1 MEAMLQKLTASNEE
15 LLLRSMHTMEQK
27 FITLTKLLM
36 VDHNTDNMSVGPVKL
51 REASGA
57 AQGKENTPPLHVFHN
72 AEGSAGN
79 TLHRDD
85 DVISLAP
92 TIASRCFGAGMGDLN
107 ETSSTITRR
116 SRTPTG
122 DEVNR
127 NVSRSS
133 VHSAHSNAA
142 AAASGNNEQHITIL
156 DDDQIYWEN
165 QLEDYQ
171 QKQEFG
177 PEISST
183 IAGAAKVFWQ
193 KKMSEE
199 RLTKTLD
206 VSKVPNNCKFLAVKK
221 ANKEIWSCTSP
232 DIRTRDFSLQKMQ
245 ETHSFMTSTIMQ
257 AVNELSALKSKSMQ
271 PIMGKLKD
279 ALKLAGKTNQQ
290 INTHRRD
297 SFKPSIPPELMSLP
311 RRIPNGSLV
320 TT

>member
-1 MEAMLQKLTASNEE
+1 MSDKTEDACSMETSGQNAEIMENTLPYIDMTETMEAMLQKLTASNEE

-27 FITLTKLLM
+27 FITLTKSLM
-36 VDHNTDNMSVGPVKL
+36 VDHNTDNMSVGPGKL

-57 AQGKENTPPLHVFHN
+57 AQGKENTPPLHVSHN

-142 AAASGNNEQHITIL
+142 AAASGNNDQHITIL
-156 DDDQIYWEN
+156 GDDQIYWEN

-171 QKQEFG
+171 EKQDFG

-199 RLTKTLD
+199 RATKTLD

-221 ANKEIWSCTSP
+221 TNKEIWSYTSP
-232 DIRTRDFSLQKMQ
+232 DIRTSDFSLQKMQ

-257 AVNELSALKSKSMQ
+257 AINELGALKSKSMQ
-271 PIMGKLKD
+271 PIMDK
-279 ALKLAGKTNQQ
+279 
-290 INTHRRD
+290 
-297 SFKPSIPPELMSLP
+297 
-311 RRIPNGSLV
+311 
-320 TT
+320 